1 MRYIW
6 LLIPL
11 MLSGCLSA
19 VNPFSCQPGDTV
31 RGRPCWVVEPP
42 DRGLVVSSP
51 FYIRR
56 HETRQHLFDQA
67 LAELSRVVN
76 GGSVTTNT
84 IVRKDTKVINS
95 SVSSR
100 GQVVTLATVNTP
112 QGAVDIKAKILDE
125 WSDTM
130 GQVMY
135 LWVEEE

>member
-1 MRYIW
+1 
-6 LLIPL
+6 
-11 MLSGCLSA
+11 
-19 VNPFSCQPGDTV
+19 
-31 RGRPCWVVEPP
+31 VVEPP